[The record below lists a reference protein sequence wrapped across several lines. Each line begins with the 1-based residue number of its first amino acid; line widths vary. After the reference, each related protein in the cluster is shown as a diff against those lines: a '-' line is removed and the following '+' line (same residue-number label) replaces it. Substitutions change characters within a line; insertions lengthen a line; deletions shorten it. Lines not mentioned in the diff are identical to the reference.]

1 MEGRNKDLLV
11 VISSSLS
18 FCSSRRDRGS
28 NADFV
33 FAVYSILGRPWFLF
47 PLHLY
52 VTAFFFWGGGWSS
65 VLLTFQHVRRKHF
78 CLYPLFKVECT
89 WFISA
94 VLISAFMQ
102 CGTTSRFPQKIN
114 VLVLVWF
121 FNLLALCPK
130 FNTRAQ
136 MRESPWDAYRL
147 NSCLFAFYF

>member
-1 MEGRNKDLLV
+1 MP
-11 VISSSLS
+11 ISSLRFIPSSDVPDFFSLCICMLLLS
-18 FCSSRRDRGS
+18 FFG
-28 NADFV
+28 
-33 FAVYSILGRPWFLF
+33 
-47 PLHLY
+47 
-52 VTAFFFWGGGWSS
+52 GGGWSS

-136 MRESPWDAYRL
+136 MRESP
-147 NSCLFAFYF
+147 